1 MNKVQRPSPPSDI
14 AQFWKQPAAELSQG
28 GEGWAGGLTEAEAA
42 RRFAR
47 TGPNTI
53 DTGSANHLLRK
64 ILRRFAQPLVLVLLF
79 AAAVS
84 GFTGDVAGTVIILAI
99 VSISTGLDVFQEH
112 GAERAAAA
120 LRQSIA
126 IRVTTLRGGK
136 TREVPSEQI
145 VPGDI
150 VTLSPGDLVPADGIV
165 ITSRAGRVNEALLT
179 GEPYPVDKRP
189 GPSNADAPAGAY
201 DALFGGTAVV
211 SGELT
216 MLVAATGQRTTLGG
230 IASAL
235 QSDEPP
241 TVFERGLHRL
251 GLLIVRLTV
260 GLVLFV
266 LLAHI
271 AFHRPM
277 LESFMFAIALA
288 VGLTPELL
296 PMVTTVTL
304 SRGAVRLARSKVI
317 VKKLSAIHD
326 LGAMDVLCT
335 DKTGTLTE
343 ARIELSGYPGIDG
356 NDNPHVLELA
366 AINSR
371 FESGVGN
378 PLDGAILA
386 RSADLGNACSKLG
399 DLPFDFE
406 RRMASVLVQNG
417 SRRILVV
424 KGAPEAI
431 LARCTR
437 AENPDGAIVPLDQE
451 LGRKCDALHEQEAR
465 AGLRLLGVAW
475 REWEDSAERVTPGD
489 ERDLVFA
496 GFCAFLDPPK
506 ISAAAAIARL
516 RAQNVNVKIISGDAA
531 PVVRH
536 LVEMLGLECRGL
548 LTGDEIAAL
557 SDAAM
562 AARMRDT
569 DLFAR
574 VAPDQKMRIIRALS
588 SAGHTVGFLG
598 DGINDAPAIRAADAG
613 ISVESATD
621 VARAA
626 ADLVLLAPDLG
637 VLADGVEE
645 GRRTYA
651 NIMKYLRMGTSS
663 NFGNMLSMALASLVI
678 PFLPMTAIQIL
689 LNNLLYDLSETGI
702 PFDSVDEEDLVAPH
716 NWNMRDILR
725 FTAFMGPLSSVFD
738 ISTFGLLLFVYH
750 ASPEAFRTAWFIES
764 ILTQVL
770 VIFVIRTR
778 QLPWRSRP
786 NRMLT
791 VTSLGALVVALML
804 ALGPIA
810 PILGFAPLP
819 PSLLLWVV
827 LLAATYLML
836 AQVLK
841 RWAIRPER
849 ARGRFV

>member
-1 MNKVQRPSPPSDI
+1 MPTKVQSPISSGGTN
-14 AQFWKQPAAELSQG
+14 FWKRPPIEIAGNGAD
-28 GEGWAGGLTEAEAA
+28 WASGLTAGEADRQLA
-42 RRFAR
+42 RF
-47 TGPNTI
+47 GPNAIVTAPTSHI
-53 DTGSANHLLRK
+53 LLK
-64 ILRRFAQPLVLVLLF
+64 ILRRFAQPLVLVLLV
-79 AAAVS
+79 AAVVS
-84 GFTGDVAGTVIILAI
+84 GLTGDVASTVIILVI
-99 VSISTGLDVFQEH
+99 VTVSTGLDVVQEQ
-112 GAERAAAA
+112 GAERAAAS

-126 IRVTTLRGGK
+126 IRVTTLRDGQA
-136 TREVPSEQI
+136 RQILAEQI

-150 VTLSPGDLVPADGIV
+150 VTLSPGDLVPADGVV
-165 ITSRAGRVNEALLT
+165 IASSGGRVDEALLT

-189 GPSNADAPAGAY
+189 GPSNASDQVGAF

-211 SGELT
+211 SGELR
-216 MLVAATGQRTTLGG
+216 MLVAATGAATALGG
-230 IASAL
+230 IAASL
-235 QSDEPP
+235 QTEEPP
-241 TVFERGLHRL
+241 TAFERGLHRL
-251 GLLIVRLTV
+251 GVLIVRLTI

-271 AFHRPM
+271 AFHRPP
-277 LESFMFAIALA
+277 LESFMFAVALA

-304 SRGAVRLARSKVI
+304 SRGAVRMARRQVI

-343 ARIELSGYPGIDG
+343 ARIELCGYPGIDG
-356 NDNPHVLELA
+356 RDSHHVLELA

-386 RSADLGNACSKLG
+386 KAADLGADWRKLA

-406 RRMASVLVQNG
+406 RRMASVTAEHAG
-417 SRRILVV
+417 RRLLIV
-424 KGAPEAI
+424 KGAPEAV
-431 LARCTR
+431 LAHSSH
-437 AENPDGAIVPLDQE
+437 AETTGGEIVALDDALRGQ
-451 LGRKCDALHEQEAR
+451 CDALHERQAQGGFR
-465 AGLRLLGVAW
+465 MLGVAW
-475 REWEDSAERVTPGD
+475 REWSGAADRIGLDD

-506 ISAAAAIARL
+506 VSASAAIARL
-516 RAQNVNVKIISGDAA
+516 RAQNIRVKIISGDAA

-536 LVEMLGLECRGL
+536 LVEALALDCTGM

-557 SDAAM
+557 SQTALI
-562 AARMRDT
+562 ARVRDT

-574 VAPDQKMRIIRALS
+574 VSPDQKLRIIHALS
-588 SAGHTVGFLG
+588 AAGHTVGFLG

-678 PFLPMTAIQIL
+678 PFLPMTAMQIL
-689 LNNLLYDLSETGI
+689 LNNLLYDLSEIGI
-702 PFDSVDEEDLVAPH
+702 PFDEVDEADLGAPH
-716 NWNMRDILR
+716 NWSMPAILR
-725 FTAFMGPLSSVFD
+725 FTGVMGPLSSVFD
-738 ISTFGLLLFVYH
+738 IATFSLLLFVYR
-750 ASPEAFRTAWFIES
+750 AGPEEFRTGWFVES
-764 ILTQVL
+764 ILTQIL

-778 QLPWRSRP
+778 LLPWHSRP
-786 NRMLT
+786 HRVL
-791 VTSLGALVVALML
+791 VATSLGALALALFL
-804 ALGPIA
+804 ALGPIGSVF
-810 PILGFAPLP
+810 GFAPLP
-819 PSLLLWVV
+819 LSLLAWVGI
-827 LLAATYLML
+827 LAGAYLVL
-836 AQVLK
+836 AQSLK
-841 RWAIRPER
+841 RYAIR
-849 ARGRFV
+849 

>member
-1 MNKVQRPSPPSDI
+1 MAVRQEPATACKE
-14 AQFWKQPAAELSQG
+14 AFWKRPATEIAANGSDWANGLSAQ
-28 GEGWAGGLTEAEAA
+28 EASRRLDRHGLNAIATAA
-42 RRFAR
+42 
-47 TGPNTI
+47 TSHI
-53 DTGSANHLLRK
+53 LLK
-64 ILRRFAQPLVLVLLF
+64 ILRRFAQPLVLVLLV

-84 GFTGDVAGTVIILAI
+84 GLTGDLASAIIILMI
-99 VSISTGLDVFQEH
+99 VTISTALDVVQEQ

-120 LRQSIA
+120 LRKSIA
-126 IRVTTLRGGK
+126 IRVKTLRDGQS
-136 TREVPSEQI
+136 TEILAERI

-150 VTLSPGDLVPADGIV
+150 AILSPGDLVPADGVV
-165 ITSRAGRVNEALLT
+165 IASNGGRVNEALLT
-179 GEPYPVDKRP
+179 GEPYPVDKLP
-189 GPSNADAPAGAY
+189 GPSQASDPAGAF

-211 SGELT
+211 SGELR
-216 MLVAATGQRTTLGG
+216 MLVAATGTATMLGG
-230 IASAL
+230 IAAAL
-235 QSDEPP
+235 QAEEPP
-241 TVFERGLHRL
+241 TAFERGLHRL
-251 GLLIVRLTV
+251 GILIVRLTI

-271 AFHRPM
+271 AFHRPP
-277 LESFMFAIALA
+277 LESFMFAVALA

-304 SRGAVRLARSKVI
+304 SRGAVRMAKRKVI

-343 ARIELSGYPGIDG
+343 ARIELSAYPGIDG
-356 NDNPHVLELA
+356 QDSGHVLELA
-366 AINSR
+366 AVNSR

-386 RSADLGNACSKLG
+386 RAGDIGAGDVGSGWRKLA

-406 RRMASVLVQNG
+406 RRMASVTAERDGQ
-417 SRRILVV
+417 RILIV
-424 KGAPEAI
+424 KGAPETV
-431 LARCTR
+431 LARSTHVE
-437 AENPDGAIVPLDQE
+437 AAGGQIAALDDARRGQ
-451 LGRKCDALHEQEAR
+451 CDAIHEQEAEHGFR
-465 AGLRLLGVAW
+465 MLGVAW
-475 REWEDSAERVTPGD
+475 REWSGPEDRINLDD
-489 ERDLVFA
+489 ERDLTFA

-506 ISAAAAIARL
+506 VSASAAIARL
-516 RAQNVNVKIISGDAA
+516 RAKNVRVKIISGDAA

-536 LVEMLGLECRGL
+536 LVESLKLDCTGL
-548 LTGDEIAAL
+548 LTGDEISAL
-557 SDAAM
+557 PQEALI
-562 AARMRDT
+562 ARVRDT

-574 VAPDQKMRIIRALS
+574 VSPDQKLRIIRALS
-588 SAGHTVGFLG
+588 AAGHTVGFLG

-689 LNNLLYDLSETGI
+689 LNNLLYDLSEIGI
-702 PFDSVDEEDLVAPH
+702 PFDEVDEADLRSPH
-716 NWNMRDILR
+716 NWSMPSILR
-725 FTAFMGPLSSVFD
+725 FTGVMGPLSSVFD
-738 ISTFGLLLFVYH
+738 LATFGLLLFIYH
-750 ASPEAFRTAWFIES
+750 AGPQVFRTAWFVES
-764 ILTQVL
+764 ILTQIL

-778 QLPWRSRP
+778 LVPWRSRP
-786 NRMLT
+786 HRML
-791 VTSLGALVVALML
+791 VATSLGALAVALML
-804 ALGPIA
+804 ALGPIGA
-810 PILGFAPLP
+810 VFGFAPLP
-819 PSLLLWVV
+819 LSLLLWVIA
-827 LLAATYLML
+827 LASAYLVL

-841 RWAIRPER
+841 RYAVTR
-849 ARGRFV
+849 

>member
-1 MNKVQRPSPPSDI
+1 MSANTHNPSGTAHNAFWTSATADMAANSRKATAGLSTPEAQRR
-14 AQFWKQPAAELSQG
+14 L
-28 GEGWAGGLTEAEAA
+28 A
-42 RRFAR
+42 RY
-47 TGPNTI
+47 GPNAI
-53 DTGSANHLLRK
+53 DTAGASHIALK
-64 ILRRFAQPLVLVLLF
+64 IVRRFAQPLVLVLLV
-79 AAAVS
+79 AAMVS
-84 GFTGDVAGTVIILAI
+84 GLTGDIASTIIIIAI
-99 VSISTGLDVFQEH
+99 VTVSTAMDVVQEH

-126 IRVTTLRGGK
+126 ITVTTLRDGQSV
-136 TREVPSEQI
+136 EIPAEQI
-145 VPGDI
+145 VPGDV

-165 ITSRAGRVNEALLT
+165 IVSKGGRVNEALLT

-189 GPSNADAPAGAY
+189 GPSGAADPGAAF
-201 DALFGGTAVV
+201 DALFGGTAVI
-211 SGELT
+211 SGELQMLVVQTGAAT
-216 MLVAATGQRTTLGG
+216 MLGSIAA
-230 IASAL
+230 AL
-235 QSDEPP
+235 QADAPP
-241 TVFERGLHRL
+241 TAFERGVHRL

-271 AFHRPM
+271 FFHRPP

-304 SRGAVRLARSKVI
+304 SRGAVRLAKQRVI

-335 DKTGTLTE
+335 DKTGTLTD
-343 ARIELSGYPGIDG
+343 ARIELSGFPGIDG
-356 NDNPHVLELA
+356 QDYGHALELA

-371 FESGVGN
+371 FVSGVGN

-386 RSADLGNACSKLG
+386 KAGHLGAEWHKVT

-406 RRMASVLVQNG
+406 RRMASTLVERG
-417 SRRILVV
+417 GRRILIV

-431 LARCTR
+431 LARSTQ
-437 AENPDGAIVPLDQE
+437 AERGTGDVVGMDAAL
-451 LGRKCDALHEQEAR
+451 RSRCDALHEQEAD
-465 AGLRLLGVAW
+465 AGVRLLGVAW
-475 REWEDSAERVTPGD
+475 REWTAKSDRISTDD

-506 ISAAAAIARL
+506 LSAAAAIARL
-516 RAQNVNVKIISGDAA
+516 RSQNVTVKIISGDAA
-531 PVVRH
+531 PVVLH
-536 LVEMLGLECRGL
+536 LVKSLALDCKGI
-548 LTGDEIAAL
+548 LTGEEIAGLSEAAL
-557 SDAAM
+557 T
-562 AARMRDT
+562 ARVSDT

-574 VAPDQKMRIIRALS
+574 VSPDQKMRIIRALS
-588 SAGHTVGFLG
+588 AAGHTVGFLG

-626 ADLVLLAPDLG
+626 ADIVLLAPDLG
-637 VLADGVEE
+637 VIADGVSE

-702 PFDSVDEEDLVAPH
+702 PFDAVDQDDLAAPH
-716 NWNMRDILR
+716 NWSMSAIMR
-725 FTAFMGPLSSVFD
+725 FTGVMGPLSSVFD
-738 ISTFGLLLFVYH
+738 IATFGLLWFVYH
-750 ASPEAFRTAWFIES
+750 AAPEEFRTAWFVES
-764 ILTQVL
+764 ILTQIL

-778 QLPWRSRP
+778 LLPWQSRP
-786 NRMLT
+786 HRALVT
-791 VTSLGALVVALML
+791 TSLGALTVALFL
-804 ALGPIA
+804 AMGPIG
-810 PILGFAPLP
+810 PVFGFAPLP
-819 PSLLLWVV
+819 QSLLLCVV
-827 LLAATYLML
+827 GLAAAYLVL

-841 RWAIRPER
+841 RWAI
-849 ARGRFV
+849 A